1 MYHCSINNIRPKAS
15 NTMEVMGPRLL
26 LKYINATNII
36 NIIRIIAPKNLLDL
50 VDKKYCN
57 QTL

>member
-1 MYHCSINNIRPKAS
+1 
-15 NTMEVMGPRLL
+15 MEVMSPRLL

-36 NIIRIIAPKNLLDL
+36 NIIGIIAPKNLLDL

-57 QTL
+57 PNIIIKIRIDNNSYI